1 MTSCF
6 RDISVWS
13 RRILLYFCWVSIFID
28 ILINYISWTVAETP
42 INHSI
47 LWKSVM
53 RPFRCIYINCFNR
66 LRFLLRSARCKK
78 CTFLENL
85 QTTTQEGNMETRQ
98 RTSFFSSAFSN
109 LTVTSI
115 FLFEN
120 GQNPFCCGPP
130 FGSFWSLKYLTFW
143 PKATNSDSP
152 SIFFRK

>member
-1 MTSCF
+1 MTSWF

-53 RPFRCIYINCFNR
+53 KPFRCIYVNCFNK

-78 CTFLENL
+78 CTFYENL
-85 QTTTQEGNMETRQ
+85 QTTTQKGNIETRQ
-98 RTSFFSSAFSN
+98 RTSFFFICFFQSN
-109 LTVTSI
+109 CNIHFFIWKWSKSI
-115 FLFEN
+115 LLWPLLCSILVCKIH
-120 GQNPFCCGPP
+120 Q
-130 FGSFWSLKYLTFW
+130 FW

>member
-53 RPFRCIYINCFNR
+53 RPFRCIYVNCFNR

-130 FGSFWSLKYLTFW
+130 LWFILVFKIPHFLAKSYQFGQ
-143 PKATNSDSP
+143 PIN
-152 SIFFRK
+152 FF